1 MKTAISLFIILSL
14 FGCST
19 TKEKKITQK
28 KAELYYGHG
37 TENLISKN
45 YSEALEFLIKAD
57 ELDPDNSKI
66 INNMA
71 MAYYFKKQ
79 NKTAIKLLKKAIKLD
94 SKNSDAKNNL
104 ASIYVDLNMLPEARV
119 LYEKVKE
126 DLIYPHQY
134 RTFYNLAV
142 IAEKENR
149 LNLMISYLEKSIKE
163 REDYCPSHIKLGRF
177 YLSQKKYS
185 KAIKSFR
192 AGSNG
197 LCYKYPNSTYYLGY
211 TWEQISENQKAV
223 NKYMELISSFPKSEF
238 TKMAKIRLQKLTK
251 DDPILDLRL
260 KKHNTPLKTE
270 LDSVDF

>member
-1 MKTAISLFIILSL
+1 MALPIIL
-14 FGCST
+14 
-19 TKEKKITQK
+19 K
-28 KAELYYGHG
+28 
-37 TENLISKN
+37 
-45 YSEALEFLIKAD
+45 
-57 ELDPDNSKI
+57 SKI
-66 INNMA
+66 
-71 MAYYFKKQ
+71 KQ
-79 NKTAIKLLKKAIKLD
+79 QLSYLKSIKLD
-94 SKNSDAKNNL
+94 PKNSDAKNNL
-104 ASIYVDLNMLPEARV
+104 ASIYVDLNMLPEARA

-197 LCYKYPNSTYYLGY
+197 FVINTQIQPTIWGTLG
-211 TWEQISENQKAV
+211 SKSQK
-223 NKYMELISSFPKSEF
+223 
-238 TKMAKIRLQKLTK
+238 TKRQ
-251 DDPILDLRL
+251 
-260 KKHNTPLKTE
+260 
-270 LDSVDF
+270 